1 VDAANKISLAR
12 VPSLRLVGGGDAV
25 ASDDE
30 LVQDFLSGRES
41 AFAELVRRHEQ
52 AVRSVVRRYAE
63 RPDDV
68 LDLAQRAFLRAL
80 QAVRRARLLP
90 FRRAGP
96 FRPLVLRIAVN
107 LGKNEARDAARWR
120 RAPLEALDGG
130 GDGSVAPRGTA
141 GLEEAER
148 ARAVK
153 AAVEQLPRR
162 QRQVLRLRVDA
173 ELPFAEIAQA
183 LGITENNA
191 KVHFHHAARRL
202 AAIVA
207 RDGEQTP

>member
-1 VDAANKISLAR
+1 MEAGKPYPEAPA
-12 VPSLRLVGGGDAV
+12 GGDAV
-25 ASDDE
+25 ASDDR
-30 LVQDFLSGRES
+30 LVRDFVSDRES
-41 AFAELVRRHEQ
+41 AFAELVRRHER

-68 LDLAQRAFLRAL
+68 MDLAQRAFSGA
-80 QAVRRARLLP
+80 AGGAADRLLP
-90 FRRAGP
+90 FRRAMP

-120 RAPLEALDGG
+120 RAPLEALDGVG
-130 GDGSVAPRGTA
+130 AGAGAAVAPQGTA
-141 GLEEAER
+141 ALEEAEKV
-148 ARAVK
+148 RAVR
-153 AAVEQLPRR
+153 AAVDQLPRR

-191 KVHFHHAARRL
+191 KVHFHHATRRL
-202 AAIVA
+202 AAIVS
-207 RDGEQTP
+207 RDEEETP